1 MKTQSAVDEYLVEIE
16 VRKYTPKTIRS
27 YRCNLNLFLRFCAE
41 KLHVETV
48 EALTPAVVRQFSRCM
63 SEAGRKGTY
72 INGVLKSI
80 KSFIQYCYEE
90 GYGGFDTRKTFKWCK
105 EEKPVITAFS
115 PEQVRS
121 MLQSCRGH
129 DYLSLRDYAIL
140 TLLFET
146 GICCWEL
153 CCIREEDIHNDFII
167 INGKNHKQR
176 VVPITPV
183 LKKAMLR
190 YESGKEKY
198 FMLRPHDAFYF
209 LSFHGRQLTDGAVE
223 YVLRKR
229 GEGIEGVR
237 VSPHTCRHF
246 FAQQQVKMGTDLYT
260 ISRLLGH
267 ENIGITQTLCS
278 TGDINAQFKG
288 KDVFTFK
295 PSHSIVLCTNH
306 MPSVKV
312 MDSGTWDRLIVVPF
326 RGRFRS
332 QENEIKNYGNY
343 LVRACGGAILSWII
357 DGAREYIRNDYKL
370 DIPECIISA
379 TEQYQQENDWLTD
392 FFNEWVALDKNEDTY
407 GSDIYEAYTSFCS
420 EHGERMLPMS
430 SVLPLVET
438 KAGATKK
445 RTKKGNVYQGLR
457 IISEFERAAS

>member
-1 MKTQSAVDEYLVEIE
+1 MKMQSAVEEYLVEIE

-41 KLHVETV
+41 KLHVEIV

-146 GICCWEL
+146 GIRCWEL

-190 YESGKEKY
+190 YESGKEKS
-198 FMLRPHDAFYF
+198 LGVA
-209 LSFHGRQLTDGAVE
+209 Q
-223 YVLRKR
+223 YVTWPRTVCSIM
-229 GEGIEGVR
+229 G
-237 VSPHTCRHF
+237 CD
-246 FAQQQVKMGTDLYT
+246 VKGKPL
-260 ISRLLGH
+260 
-267 ENIGITQTLCS
+267 
-278 TGDINAQFKG
+278 TGDYGVEVEDYVIDEESAIVSKTTGKPLKTTVYKKTVKQLYPSLAQMKKADGFKANAAFFKLG
-288 KDVFTFK
+288 F
-295 PSHSIVLCTNH
+295 
-306 MPSVKV
+306 
-312 MDSGTWDRLIVVPF
+312 
-326 RGRFRS
+326 
-332 QENEIKNYGNY
+332 
-343 LVRACGGAILSWII
+343 
-357 DGAREYIRNDYKL
+357 
-370 DIPECIISA
+370 
-379 TEQYQQENDWLTD
+379 
-392 FFNEWVALDKNEDTY
+392 LDKNAVALGRQFKEL
-407 GSDIYEAYTSFCS
+407 
-420 EHGERMLPMS
+420 LP
-430 SVLPLVET
+430 VLWL
-438 KAGATKK
+438 KAGAYGPCPSLEGEKDVPAMLVLQQNHFAVLTDEAQYEAFAEQVNSEDAI
-445 RTKKGNVYQGLR
+445 TTVYIVTDSEPGYRDMISGLHAENTYQLYRDYLDNFR
-457 IISEFERAAS
+457 INHGGR

>member
-1 MKTQSAVDEYLVEIE
+1 MKIQSAVEEYLVEIE

-115 PEQVRS
+115 PEQVRI

-146 GICCWEL
+146 GIRCWEL
-153 CCIREEDIHNDFII
+153 CCIREEDIHDDFII

-267 ENIGITQTLCS
+267 ENIGITQTYLNS
-278 TGDINAQFKG
+278 LRDQEVIEIPKLPSPREDDLSQGILETIDLESYRNEAREVMSIRLEDADTEVAPVPAG
-288 KDVFTFK
+288 KVG
-295 PSHSIVLCTNH
+295 HIVEPEMDLL
-306 MPSVKV
+306 SV
-312 MDSGTWDRLIVVPF
+312 
-326 RGRFRS
+326 
-332 QENEIKNYGNY
+332 
-343 LVRACGGAILSWII
+343 ILSNFNDMFGNINWNDADNVRRQILEI
-357 DGAREYIRNDYKL
+357 PAMVSKDEKYQNAMKNSDEQSARLESERALQQVIFSIMADNMELFKQFQDNPSFKKWLSDLVFNLTYNKDGK
-370 DIPECIISA
+370 P
-379 TEQYQQENDWLTD
+379 
-392 FFNEWVALDKNEDTY
+392 
-407 GSDIYEAYTSFCS
+407 YEAPNS
-420 EHGERMLPMS
+420 
-430 SVLPLVET
+430 
-438 KAGATKK
+438 
-445 RTKKGNVYQGLR
+445 N
-457 IISEFERAAS
+457 IASKEN

>member
-1 MKTQSAVDEYLVEIE
+1 M
-16 VRKYTPKTIRS
+16 
-27 YRCNLNLFLRFCAE
+27 
-41 KLHVETV
+41 
-48 EALTPAVVRQFSRCM
+48 
-63 SEAGRKGTY
+63 
-72 INGVLKSI
+72 
-80 KSFIQYCYEE
+80 
-90 GYGGFDTRKTFKWCK
+90 
-105 EEKPVITAFS
+105 
-115 PEQVRS
+115 
-121 MLQSCRGH
+121 
-129 DYLSLRDYAIL
+129 
-140 TLLFET
+140 
-146 GICCWEL
+146 
-153 CCIREEDIHNDFII
+153 
-167 INGKNHKQR
+167 
-176 VVPITPV
+176 
-183 LKKAMLR
+183 
-190 YESGKEKY
+190 
-198 FMLRPHDAFYF
+198 
-209 LSFHGRQLTDGAVE
+209 
-223 YVLRKR
+223 
-229 GEGIEGVR
+229 
-237 VSPHTCRHF
+237 
-246 FAQQQVKMGTDLYT
+246 
-260 ISRLLGH
+260 
-267 ENIGITQTLCS
+267 CS

-343 LVRACGGAILSWII
+343 LVRACGGAILSWIS

>member
-1 MKTQSAVDEYLVEIE
+1 MKIQSAVEEYLVEIE

-27 YRCNLNLFLRFCAE
+27 YRCNLNFFLRFCAE

-115 PEQVRS
+115 PEQVRI

-146 GICCWEL
+146 GIRCWEL
-153 CCIREEDIHNDFII
+153 CCIREEDIYDDFII

-198 FMLRPHDAFYF
+198 FVLRPRDAFLF
-209 LSFHGRQLTDGAVE
+209 
-223 YVLRKR
+223 
-229 GEGIEGVR
+229 
-237 VSPHTCRHF
+237 P
-246 FAQQQVKMGTDLYT
+246 
-260 ISRLLGH
+260 
-267 ENIGITQTLCS
+267 
-278 TGDINAQFKG
+278 
-288 KDVFTFK
+288 
-295 PSHSIVLCTNH
+295 
-306 MPSVKV
+306 
-312 MDSGTWDRLIVVPF
+312 VVPWQTVDGRSCGVCSSQARSGDRRCSRVTAYMPAFF
-326 RGRFRS
+326 RAAAG
-332 QENEIKNYGNY
+332 ENGN
-343 LVRACGGAILSWII
+343 
-357 DGAREYIRNDYKL
+357 
-370 DIPECIISA
+370 
-379 TEQYQQENDWLTD
+379 
-392 FFNEWVALDKNEDTY
+392 
-407 GSDIYEAYTSFCS
+407 GSLYDQSF
-420 EHGERMLPMS
+420 
-430 SVLPLVET
+430 
-438 KAGATKK
+438 AGA
-445 RTKKGNVYQGLR
+445 
-457 IISEFERAAS
+457 

>member
-1 MKTQSAVDEYLVEIE
+1 M
-16 VRKYTPKTIRS
+16 
-27 YRCNLNLFLRFCAE
+27 
-41 KLHVETV
+41 
-48 EALTPAVVRQFSRCM
+48 
-63 SEAGRKGTY
+63 
-72 INGVLKSI
+72 
-80 KSFIQYCYEE
+80 
-90 GYGGFDTRKTFKWCK
+90 
-105 EEKPVITAFS
+105 
-115 PEQVRS
+115 
-121 MLQSCRGH
+121 
-129 DYLSLRDYAIL
+129 
-140 TLLFET
+140 
-146 GICCWEL
+146 
-153 CCIREEDIHNDFII
+153 
-167 INGKNHKQR
+167 
-176 VVPITPV
+176 
-183 LKKAMLR
+183 
-190 YESGKEKY
+190 
-198 FMLRPHDAFYF
+198 
-209 LSFHGRQLTDGAVE
+209 
-223 YVLRKR
+223 
-229 GEGIEGVR
+229 
-237 VSPHTCRHF
+237 
-246 FAQQQVKMGTDLYT
+246 
-260 ISRLLGH
+260 
-267 ENIGITQTLCS
+267 CS

-407 GSDIYEAYTSFCS
+407 GSDIYGAYTSFCS

-430 SVLPLVET
+430 SVLPLVAT

-445 RTKKGNVYQGLR
+445 RTK
-457 IISEFERAAS
+457 RAMCIRA

>member
-1 MKTQSAVDEYLVEIE
+1 MKMQSAVEEYLVEIE

-48 EALTPAVVRQFSRCM
+48 AALTPAVVRQFSRCM

-115 PEQVRS
+115 PEQVRI

-146 GICCWEL
+146 GIRCWEL
-153 CCIREEDIHNDFII
+153 CCIREEDIHDDFII

-190 YESGKEKY
+190 YESGKEIHKCPECFMPVIIGLDGKIIPQSQLLPYEDVRFLPANVEKLYNECRKCFLNECYHSVIMVSRTLLMYIAVDKGADAGKTFAEYINYLETNGFIGSQNKAWVDKIRKIGNKY
-198 FMLRPHDAFYF
+198 THEMGMATQEDADKVIVFIK
-209 LSFHGRQLTDGAVE
+209 Q
-223 YVLRKR
+223 
-229 GEGIEGVR
+229 
-237 VSPHTCRHF
+237 
-246 FAQQQVKMGTDLYT
+246 
-260 ISRLLGH
+260 LLGNLY
-267 ENIGITQTLCS
+267 E
-278 TGDINAQFKG
+278 
-288 KDVFTFK
+288 
-295 PSHSIVLCTNH
+295 
-306 MPSVKV
+306 MPH
-312 MDSGTWDRLIVVPF
+312 LA
-326 RGRFRS
+326 
-332 QENEIKNYGNY
+332 EE
-343 LVRACGGAILSWII
+343 
-357 DGAREYIRNDYKL
+357 E
-370 DIPECIISA
+370 
-379 TEQYQQENDWLTD
+379 
-392 FFNEWVALDKNEDTY
+392 
-407 GSDIYEAYTSFCS
+407 EA
-420 EHGERMLPMS
+420 
-430 SVLPLVET
+430 
-438 KAGATKK
+438 
-445 RTKKGNVYQGLR
+445 
-457 IISEFERAAS
+457 

>member
-1 MKTQSAVDEYLVEIE
+1 MKMQSAVDEYLVEIE

-80 KSFIQYCYEE
+80 KSFIHYCYEE

-115 PEQVRS
+115 PEQVRI

-146 GICCWEL
+146 GIRCWEL
-153 CCIREEDIHNDFII
+153 CCIREEDIHDDFII

-198 FMLRPHDAFYF
+198 FMLRPHDAFF
-209 LSFHGRQLTDGAVE
+209 S
-223 YVLRKR
+223 
-229 GEGIEGVR
+229 
-237 VSPHTCRHF
+237 CRSM
-246 FAQQQVKMGTDLYT
+246 A
-260 ISRLLGH
+260 
-267 ENIGITQTLCS
+267 
-278 TGDINAQFKG
+278 
-288 KDVFTFK
+288 
-295 PSHSIVLCTNH
+295 
-306 MPSVKV
+306 
-312 MDSGTWDRLIVVPF
+312 
-326 RGRFRS
+326 
-332 QENEIKNYGNY
+332 
-343 LVRACGGAILSWII
+343 
-357 DGAREYIRNDYKL
+357 
-370 DIPECIISA
+370 
-379 TEQYQQENDWLTD
+379 
-392 FFNEWVALDKNEDTY
+392 
-407 GSDIYEAYTSFCS
+407 GS
-420 EHGERMLPMS
+420 
-430 SVLPLVET
+430 
-438 KAGATKK
+438 
-445 RTKKGNVYQGLR
+445 
-457 IISEFERAAS
+457 